1 MKPVMMLVTIVVV
14 AILIA
19 VIALLVQNK
28 RKEKYTNGV
37 RLGPLLSSPNEETYD
52 VLEWSLGGFGG
63 SPRKSC

>member
-19 VIALLVQNK
+19 VVALLVQNK
-28 RKEKYTNGV
+28 RKEKYTNAT
-37 RLGPLLSSPNEETYD
+37 LGPLLSSPNEETYD